1 MAEVGNLIIKIIGDN
16 KGLTTALD
24 QSSKDVSKFS
34 SGAGKF
40 AKGAAIGLAATA
52 TAAIGAGTALFKV
65 GESFDEAYDTI
76 RIGTGATGEQLA
88 ALEGDMREVAKVV
101 PADFGTIGTA
111 IADLNTRL
119 GLTGK
124 PLQDMTTQM
133 VNLANITETDVS
145 SVIQEATRLFGNWQI
160 AAKDQASSLDFLFKV
175 SQNTG
180 IGVDKLTQSMTSSG
194 VELRTLGFDFET
206 SAAMLGMWEKEGVNA
221 ETAISSLKIGLRKIV
236 QEEGVSAPEAF
247 AQIVDSIKNAG
258 SASEA
263 AALGVEYFG
272 RGGATMAE
280 AIRTGKLEVDDLVKT
295 LEGSDETINKAAEDT
310 WDFAEQFK
318 MFKNNVMTAI
328 EPLAKTIFG
337 MAGDFMKIIGDKLIP
352 KIAELAESFA
362 PLIEKVMEFIPVLL
376 EGLIPVLTQIMDAI
390 LPIFES
396 LLSVFVDK
404 LLPPLMTVITT
415 FVDTILPPL
424 SDILLR
430 LIDTV
435 VIPLLGFIGDI
446 VNVLLPPFIEIIGIL
461 MEMFA
466 PIADVL
472 GTLVQ
477 MILPPLTTIITLLAQ
492 TILPP
497 LIALLKASVPLI
509 TLMLE
514 LFAGLVGSILPP
526 LVEIISKLITVALK
540 PLTSAIEWL
549 SGTVI
554 PTIMGIFENWK
565 TSLDGFRNFMVGI
578 KDSIVQIWTNVKDFF
593 SGIWD
598 NILAKVNTFKEGFL
612 GVWNGIKNGIKASI
626 NAIIGFLN
634 GLIGAME
641 RAVNWIISG
650 LNRIHF
656 EIPDWVPDIGGRE
669 FGINLKEVSFGRVP
683 TLAEGG
689 FIERGGFA
697 IVGERGPELV
707 GLPSGAFVSPFFNR
721 LDVSGRITID
731 IAGEGIEHLDS
742 DFISD
747 VVSERLIDSLKQEVF
762 RR

>member
-318 MFKNNVMTAI
+318 MLKNSIMVAI

-337 MAGDFMKIIGDKLIP
+337 IAGDFIKVLGDKIIP

-362 PLIEKVMEFIPVLL
+362 PLIEKIMEFIPVLMD
-376 EGLIPVLTQIMDAI
+376 GLIPVLTNIMDAI
-390 LPIFES
+390 LPVVES
-396 LLSVFVDK
+396 ILSVFVDE
-404 LLPPLMTVITT
+404 LLPPLMEVLNT
-415 FVDTILPPL
+415 FVNTILPPL
-424 SDILLR
+424 SEILVK

-435 VIPLLGFIGDI
+435 IVPLMAFFGDI
-446 VNVLLPPFIEIIGIL
+446 IEILLPPL
-461 MEMFA
+461 MEILGVILELLT
-466 PIADVL
+466 PIVDIL
-472 GTLVQ
+472 GTV
-477 MILPPLTTIITLLAQ
+477 IQ

-497 LIALLKASVPLI
+497 LAELITMLIDTILPPFLGLFEALIPILVPL
-509 TLMLE
+509 LE
-514 LFAGLVGSILPP
+514 LFAKLLEFILPP
-526 LVEIISKLITVALK
+526 LIEVISTLIEIALK
-540 PLTSAIEWL
+540 PLTAVIEWL

-598 NILAKVNTFKEGFL
+598 NILAEVNTFKEGFL

-634 GLIGAME
+634 GLIGGME

-656 EIPDWVPDIGGRE
+656 EIPDWVPEIGGRE
-669 FGINLKEVSFGRVP
+669 FGINLKEVSFGRIP

-697 IVGERGPELV
+697 VVGERGPELV